1 MINAFGEI
9 KWRADY
15 KDDLGF
21 CSYKVIVPLVLL
33 YVLNLFIMLRGNE
46 GWELV
51 KSVNKLFKM

>member
-46 GWELV
+46 G
-51 KSVNKLFKM
+51 

>member
-1 MINAFGEI
+1 MINDFGEI
-9 KWRADY
+9 NWYADY

-51 KSVNKLFKM
+51 ESVNKLFKL